1 MPTHSY
7 EPLAERYVILRAP
20 ARQPVDFHNRMMA
33 MPQAVS
39 DVRVDIDDHVNKRM
53 LSTLV
58 KDSTVVGFSP
68 VMPMKL
74 IEPVHLDTTD
84 ETDKNNEPGATSEDH
99 VTWGVEA
106 VGAATSPF
114 TGAGITVAVL
124 DTGIDANHAA
134 FAGVDLIT
142 KDFTTSGSANDT
154 HGHGTHCAGTIF
166 GREVNGTRIGVA
178 PGITRAVIGKVLGPD
193 GGGSDLL
200 TEAMIWA
207 RDNGAHAIS
216 MSLGIDFPGYV
227 EWLVSSRGVPLQ
239 VATSTAL
246 YDYAANVKLFETLSQ
261 FLAAGIGQPLVV
273 AASGNESG
281 RTATPPYELNV
292 APPASAAGI
301 VAVGALA
308 RTATGLDIAPF
319 SNTRA
324 TVAAPGVGVMS
335 AQAGGGL
342 VAFSGTSMATPH
354 AAGVAALWAEKLAV
368 NGQLTPLTLQ
378 SKLIGSATF
387 DSLVTAI
394 DPLDVGAGLVRAPQS

>member
-7 EPLAERYVILRAP
+7 ELLSERYIILRAP
-20 ARQPVDFHNRMMA
+20 ARQLLDFQSHIIA
-33 MPQAVS
+33 MPEVFP
-39 DVRVDIDDHVNKRM
+39 DVRVDIDDHVDKHTMN
-53 LSTLV
+53 TLIN
-58 KDSTVVGFSP
+58 DSSVVGFSP

-74 IEPVHLDTTD
+74 IEPVAIDGQ
-84 ETDKNNEPGATSEDH
+84 EPASGNQT
-99 VTWGVEA
+99 TWGVEA
-106 VGAATSPF
+106 VGATTSPF

-124 DTGIDANHAA
+124 DTGIDESHAA

-142 KDFTTSGSANDT
+142 RDFTSSGSAHDD

-166 GREVNGTRIGVA
+166 GREVDGTRIGVA

-193 GGGSDLL
+193 GGSSDLL

-227 EWLVSSRGVPLQ
+227 ELLVNTRGVPLK
-239 VATSTAL
+239 VATSIAL

-261 FLAAGIGQPLVV
+261 FLAAGVGQPLVV
-273 AASGNESG
+273 AASGNESA
-281 RTATPPYELNV
+281 RNATPPYELNV

-301 VAVGALA
+301 VAIGAVA
-308 RTATGLDIAPF
+308 QTATGLDIAPF

-324 TVAAPGVGVMS
+324 TVVAPGVGVIS
-335 AQAGGGL
+335 AKAGGGL
-342 VAFSGTSMATPH
+342 RSLNGTSMATPH
-354 AAGVAALWAEKLAV
+354 AAGVAALWAEKLNA
-368 NGQLTPLTLQ
+368 NGQLTPLALQ

-387 DSLVTAI
+387 DSLVTTV
-394 DPLDVGAGLVRAPQS
+394 DPLDVGSGLVRAPQS